1 MRPTGVVLIA
11 LYHFVSALFL
21 VLFAIFLAVGGTVL
35 AGMFGASKYG
45 PATGLGLGLMV
56 GVLGGVFFLVF
67 AVVAAI
73 AGWGVWSMREWGR
86 ILSIVLAVISLIFS
100 LPGLLMMGLHLHLFF
115 GTYRLFR
122 IAISILIIWYLVQPQ
137 IKVLFQRGAPPALP
151 VAN

>member
-35 AGMFGASKYG
+35 AGLFGASRFG
-45 PATGLGLGLMV
+45 SATGVGLGLMV
-56 GVLGGVFFLVF
+56 GVLGAVFLLIFALV
-67 AVVAAI
+67 AGIAAY
-73 AGWGVWSMREWGR
+73 GVWAMREWGR

-100 LPGLLMMGLHLHLFF
+100 LPGLFLMGLHLHLFF

-137 IKVLFQRGAPPALP
+137 IKALFQRGATAPPIAS
-151 VAN
+151 

>member
-11 LYHFVSALFL
+11 LYHFLSALFL
-21 VLFAIFLAVGGTVL
+21 VLFATFLVVGGTVL
-35 AGMFGASKYG
+35 AGMFGASNFG

-56 GVLGGVFFLVF
+56 GALGGVFFLVF
-67 AVVAAI
+67 ALVAAI
-73 AGWGVWSMREWGR
+73 AGWGMWSMREWGR
-86 ILSIVLAVISLIFS
+86 VLSIVLAVISLIFS

-137 IKVLFQRGAPPALP
+137 IKSLFQRGTPALP
-151 VAN
+151 VAQ

>member
-11 LYHFVSALFL
+11 LYHFLSALFL
-21 VLFAIFLAVGGTVL
+21 VLFATFLVVGGTVL
-35 AGMFGASKYG
+35 AGMFGASNFG

-56 GVLGGVFFLVF
+56 GALGGVFSLVF
-67 AVVAAI
+67 ALVAAI
-73 AGWGVWSMREWGR
+73 AGWGMWSMREWGR
-86 ILSIVLAVISLIFS
+86 VLSIVLAVISLIFS

-137 IKVLFQRGAPPALP
+137 IKSLFQRGTPALP
-151 VAN
+151 VAQ

>member
-11 LYHFVSALFL
+11 LYHFLSALFL
-21 VLFAIFLAVGGTVL
+21 VLFATFLVVGGTVL
-35 AGMFGASKYG
+35 AGMFGASNFG

-56 GVLGGVFFLVF
+56 GALGGVFFLVF
-67 AVVAAI
+67 ALVAAI
-73 AGWGVWSMREWGR
+73 AGWGMWSMREWGR
-86 ILSIVLAVISLIFS
+86 ILSIVLAVISLVFS

-137 IKVLFQRGAPPALP
+137 IKSLFQRGTPALP
-151 VAN
+151 VAQ